1 MKKPNERK
9 IKKYLLNVENNFK
22 ELIDAIV
29 YYDINEMDDWATD
42 IIGAIEE
49 KSIEETFHL
58 LLNDLDNRKK
68 SDFDRYFYCTL
79 WWALINEQNTDIIN
93 MFIKAIKEDKN
104 TLLQYFLT
112 HSIEEMEKNP
122 DPDDEKVDIDTLNYI
137 KNILEN
143 SI

>member
-1 MKKPNERK
+1 
-9 IKKYLLNVENNFK
+9 
-22 ELIDAIV
+22 
-29 YYDINEMDDWATD
+29 
-42 IIGAIEE
+42 
-49 KSIEETFHL
+49 
-58 LLNDLDNRKK
+58 
-68 SDFDRYFYCTL
+68 
-79 WWALINEQNTDIIN
+79 